1 MIHQHRCTFLPPRS
15 TQCAGCKFIPH
26 SSVAMPEDE
35 IASGS
40 AEYMP
45 RCIIPHWTK
54 IDAFRLQR
62 HEIRQSLPITSC
74 PLLHKVDCC
83 VRLYSQWLQI
93 ELCCPIILYFATHLR
108 NKILYGPYLQ
118 FNGPTT
124 LPYGARLLSTA
135 LPSAQSE
142 LQGKKQQGNDHVPL
156 IWLLYHLLFS
166 KRTSKNKSF
175 ISKLSPD
182 ISWLAW
188 LCPHWYQR
196 APKCV

>member
-1 MIHQHRCTFLPPRS
+1 MTLFQYCSYRPVYRSMIHQHRCTFLPPLS
-15 TQCAGCKFIPH
+15 TQCAGCKSFPD

-35 IASGS
+35 IVSGS
-40 AEYMP
+40 VKY
-45 RCIIPHWTK
+45 T
-54 IDAFRLQR
+54 
-62 HEIRQSLPITSC
+62 
-74 PLLHKVDCC
+74 
-83 VRLYSQWLQI
+83 
-93 ELCCPIILYFATHLR
+93 IILYFATHLQ

-124 LPYGARLLSTA
+124 LPSGARLLSTA

-166 KRTSKNKSF
+166 KKTSRNKSF

-188 LCPHWYQR
+188 LCPH
-196 APKCV
+196 